1 VSPLALAPDVV
12 AAHSLLV
19 AFSPQE
25 KLAQPLVLGI
35 IQGAVYGLLG
45 LGLVLLYKSNRI
57 FNFAQAEFGTIAAL
71 TGFFAL
77 NGKLFGI
84 SWHMPWLVAV
94 LVGLFMGTFTAVLT
108 ERLVIRPLFDQPKVI
123 LVVGTVGVLLAAI
136 AVETL
141 VFPTNGI
148 ASLPAFNNPQ
158 TGVAR
163 GLQDPAFR
171 LGFASYNVAWGQVLT
186 LVVLVVMALGAV
198 AFFRYSRYG
207 TAILAVSQE
216 ATAAQTVGISIS
228 RVSLLTW
235 TLAGFLGSVAGIV
248 ALAGSSVLVPGVLT
262 GTALVGGI
270 TAAVLGGITSLP
282 GAFLGGMLVG
292 LVQQF
297 AFAFF
302 TFPGAQGVIV
312 GCVLLLV
319 LLVRPTGLLGGES

>member
-1 VSPLALAPDVV
+1 VISTLQVAPAVAHLVPLTFD
-12 AAHSLLV
+12 
-19 AFSPQE
+19 PQA
-25 KLAQPLVLGI
+25 KIAQPIVLGVV
-35 IQGAVYGLLG
+35 QGSVYGLIG

-71 TGFFAL
+71 TAFFGL
-77 NGKLFGI
+77 NGRLFGI

-94 LVGLFMGTFTAVLT
+94 LVGLVVGTGTAVLT
-108 ERLVIRPLFDQPKVI
+108 ERFVIRPLFTQPKVI
-123 LVVGTVGVLLAAI
+123 LVVGTVGVLLAAV

-141 VFPTNGI
+141 MFPSNGI
-148 ASLPAFNNPQ
+148 ASLPAFNDPQ
-158 TGVAR
+158 HGVAG
-163 GLQDPAFR
+163 GLSDPATR
-171 LGFASYNVAWGQVLT
+171 LDFAAYNLQWGQVLT

-216 ATAAQTVGISIS
+216 STAAQTVGISIS

-248 ALAGSSVLVPGVLT
+248 DLAGSSVLVPGVLT

-270 TAAVLGGITSLP
+270 TAAVVGGITSLP

-292 LVQQF
+292 LVQNFAGQF
-297 AFAFF
+297 FS
-302 TFPGAQGVIV
+302 FPGAQGVVV
-312 GCVLLLV
+312 GAALLLV
-319 LLVRPTGLLGGES
+319 LLVRPTGLLGSQA